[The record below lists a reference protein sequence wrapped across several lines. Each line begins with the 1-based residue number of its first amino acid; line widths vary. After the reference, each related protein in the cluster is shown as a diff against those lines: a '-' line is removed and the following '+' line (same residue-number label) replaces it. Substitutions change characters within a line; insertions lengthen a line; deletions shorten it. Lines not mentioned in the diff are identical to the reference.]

1 MSDMNEGAAPPV
13 AQDSAGALYSDDEMD
28 IFVDDTQGG
37 ASPEQQQ
44 LINDLKARQAE
55 LTAKVD
61 PVEAMKTAIQ
71 GLGAQ
76 LTPREAP
83 PDVNVRAQGV
93 NDWQAYKENFNTKVF
108 EDPFQMVTDLVS
120 KATEMQS
127 ASVANQN
134 LAYSRRIVQIDPAT
148 APYYKKWSDE
158 VEREVAKMPV
168 SLRASNPNVYEDAL
182 RVVKANHL
190 DELIEERLTAD
201 RAKVATTQQ
210 PVARGYT
217 ETAGARPAAVGQVAP
232 RTQVRVSDA
241 KMREVSAYAESWG
254 IPEEAAIRLFQ
265 KRGML

>member
-1 MSDMNEGAAPPV
+1 MIENVAAPDGGT
-13 AQDSAGALYSDDEMD
+13 AQVSAGALYADDEME
-28 IFVDDTQGG
+28 IFVDSTEGG

-71 GLGAQ
+71 GLGSQ
-76 LTPREAP
+76 LAPREAA

-93 NDWQAYKENFNTKVF
+93 ADWQAYKENFNTKVF

-148 APYYKKWSDE
+148 APYYKRWSDE

-168 SLRASNPNVYEDAL
+168 ALRVSNPNVYEDAL
-182 RVVKANHL
+182 RIVKSNHI
-190 DELIEERLTAD
+190 DELIDERIAGDRTKASTA
-201 RAKVATTQQ
+201 QQ
-210 PVARGYT
+210 PAARGYV
-217 ETAGARPAAVGQVAP
+217 ETAGARPMATGQPAP
-232 RTQVRVSDA
+232 RSQVRISDA
-241 KMREVSAYAESWG
+241 KMRQVSAYAEEWG